1 MVAHPF
7 LMSGSQ
13 RSDLALVSAGAGELV
28 AKTGADGVQGLGLR
42 SGGLGIAVK
51 MSDGNM
57 ATVYA
62 AAIETLRQLGI
73 PAGESDAL
81 QTWARP
87 GIHTVAGLLT
97 GQIRP
102 AFPP

>member
-28 AKTGADGVQGLGLR
+28 ATTGADGVQGLGLR

-62 AAIETLRQLGI
+62 EAIDTLRQLGLT
-73 PAGESDAL
+73 AGESDEL
-81 QTWARP
+81 QTWTRP
-87 GIHTVAGLLT
+87 CTPTVAGLRT
-97 GQIRP
+97 GSCE
-102 AFPP
+102 